1 MSETTALHSETRR
14 ARANGIELAYETFGD
29 PGASP
34 VLLVMGLGTQ
44 MIAWPDEFCAGL
56 AARGHHVI
64 RFDNRDIGLST
75 HLSGVRAPH
84 VLDILVR
91 RREPPYRVDD
101 MADDAAALLDALGL
115 GSAHVV
121 GASMGGFIA
130 QTLAIRHPARVRS
143 LALMMTS
150 TGSRRVGHAKP
161 KLAPRLM
168 RRVGAVDRETAIAMA
183 VETFRLIGSVGYDF
197 DEDHIRDLA
206 ARSFERGYDRGG
218 YLRQLAAVVA
228 QDDRPAALT
237 QLTVPAVVMHG
248 LNDPLVAVSGGIA
261 LARAIRGS
269 KFVGFQGMG
278 HDLPRALWPAFVHE
292 VVEVA
297 ARADTGS
304 SGVQP

>member
-1 MSETTALHSETRR
+1 MSESTPPPTQH
-14 ARANGIELAYETFGD
+14 ARANGIEIAYEAFGD
-29 PGASP
+29 RDGSP

-44 MIAWPDEFCAGL
+44 MIAWPDELCAML

-64 RFDNRDIGLST
+64 RFDNRDSGLST
-75 HLSGVRAPH
+75 HLVGVRAPH
-84 VLDILVR
+84 VLDVLVR
-91 RREPPYRVDD
+91 RREPPYRIDD
-101 MADDAAALLDALGL
+101 MADDAAGLLDALGL
-115 GSAHVV
+115 DSAHVV

-150 TGSRRVGHAKP
+150 TGSRLVGHAKP
-161 KLAPRLM
+161 RLAPRLL
-168 RRVGAVDRETAIAMA
+168 RRVGAVDRETAVARA

-206 ARSFERGYDRGG
+206 VRSFERGYDRGG

-228 QDDRPAALT
+228 QDDRTEVLKRLRMPT
-237 QLTVPAVVMHG
+237 VVMHG

-261 LARAIRGS
+261 IARAVRGS

-278 HDLPRALWPAFVHE
+278 HDLPRALWPAFVRE
-292 VVEVA
+292 IAEVA
-297 ARADTGS
+297 SRADRT
-304 SGVQP
+304 